1 MSVNADRVVF
11 GSVGF
16 MTLNNSGEQE
26 QAVAGGVAVTDLER
40 DKNVN
45 QDDDDDFGQNA
56 PENSLLS
63 DNNENNFQNE
73 NENTPAPKKSRGK

>member
-1 MSVNADRVVF
+1 
-11 GSVGF
+11 

-26 QAVAGGVAVTDLER
+26 QAVEGGGAVTDVER

-45 QDDDDDFGQNA
+45 QDDDNFGPIA
-56 PENSLLS
+56 PENAVLS

-73 NENTPAPKKSRGK
+73 NENTPAPKNTQVGAKRKVDIE